1 MMGVKKAFSLK
12 GKTALITGGGS
23 GIGFGIA
30 KAFVESGA
38 KVVIAGR
45 RKSVLE
51 GAVQKLGSN
60 ASFQVFDVTQL
71 SQASS
76 LIETVEKEHGPL
88 HILVNNAG
96 RHLKKHAQETTNEE
110 FGEVLNTNLVSVFNL
125 TKAAAAGMLNRKT
138 GCILMISSMTALF
151 GMEKVIAYSV
161 SKTALTGM
169 INSLVTEYSKSN
181 VRVNAIA
188 PGWIESDLFFKA
200 ITEDEP
206 RKNKIISR
214 IAMDGFGKP
223 EDIGYAA
230 VYLCSDAAR
239 YVTGV
244 VLPVDG
250 GAAVNM

>member
-1 MMGVKKAFSLK
+1 MESVQKVFSLQ

-30 KAFVESGA
+30 TAFVESGA
-38 KVVIAGR
+38 KVIILGR
-45 RKSVLE
+45 REDILE
-51 GAVQKLGSN
+51 KAVRMLGKKVSYK
-60 ASFQVFDVTQL
+60 VFDVTERTKMP
-71 SQASS
+71 S
-76 LIETVEKEHGPL
+76 LIESLETEHGPID
-88 HILVNNAG
+88 ILVNNAG
-96 RHLKKHAQETTNEE
+96 KHLKKWAQQTTDEE
-110 FGEVLNTNLVSVFNL
+110 FLDVLETNLVSVFSL
-125 TKAAAAGMLNRKT
+125 TKACAAGMLKRKS
-138 GCILMISSMTALF
+138 GCILMISSMAALF
-151 GMEKVIAYSV
+151 GVDRVVAYSV

-169 INSLVTEYSKSN
+169 INSLVTEYSKDN

-188 PGWIESDLFFKA
+188 PGWIETDIFFNAIASD
-200 ITEDEP
+200 EQ
-206 RKNKIISR
+206 RKNKIIGR
-214 IAMDGFGKP
+214 IAMDGFGRP